1 MPVRDLAT
9 PKNTNE
15 NRLFLES
22 RTSTSTNA
30 SAAAPVQA
38 QSCRL
43 GDRGID
49 DVRME
54 IKQMG
59 AHIADRVK
67 TEKIAD
73 AVIKPNE
80 IPEKGPEEMETG
92 LRTRSFG
99 VLAQRF

>member
-1 MPVRDLAT
+1 
-9 PKNTNE
+9 
-15 NRLFLES
+15 
-22 RTSTSTNA
+22 
-30 SAAAPVQA
+30 
-38 QSCRL
+38 
-43 GDRGID
+43 
-49 DVRME
+49 ME

>member
-9 PKNTNE
+9 PKKTNE
-15 NRLFLES
+15 NRFFPES
-22 RTSTSTNA
+22 RTSTNA
-30 SAAAPVQA
+30 SAAAAAQA
-38 QSCRL
+38 RSCRL
-43 GDRGID
+43 GDCGMD

-54 IKQMG
+54 IEQMG